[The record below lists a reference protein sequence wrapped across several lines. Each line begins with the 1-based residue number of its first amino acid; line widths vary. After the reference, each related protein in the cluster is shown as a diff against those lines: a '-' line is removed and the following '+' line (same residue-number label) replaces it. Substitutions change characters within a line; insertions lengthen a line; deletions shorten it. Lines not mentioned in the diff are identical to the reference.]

1 MGIEGIEIFWSS
13 GSPFSW
19 RVLLALE
26 AKRLPYQSRLL
37 EMSRREHKTPDY
49 LAMNPR
55 GQVPTLRDGDYAI
68 YESIAILAYL
78 DRKYPEIPLFGVTA
92 QETGTIWRVVCEVTN
107 YLDQTTDDFILP
119 LYQGRAEADADKVR
133 AVLPPIQ
140 AELARHEAT
149 LRERAKVGAGW
160 LATPTMSAADI
171 VLFPLVM
178 SLLRAAG
185 KPAAAAFAH
194 GLTPFGDKYP
204 ALAAWVARVEA
215 TPGYERTYPPH
226 WR

>member
-1 MGIEGIEIFWSS
+1 MAIEVFWSS

-37 EMSRREHKTPDY
+37 EMSKREHKTPEF
-49 LAMNPR
+49 LALNPR
-55 GQVPTLRDGDYAI
+55 GQVPVLRDGDYAI

-78 DRKYPEIPLFGVTA
+78 DRKYPATPLFGVTA
-92 QETGTIWRVVCEVTN
+92 EETGTIWRVVCEVTC
-107 YLDQTTDDFILP
+107 YLDETTDDFILP
-119 LYQGRAEADADKVR
+119 IYFGRAEAEGDQVR
-133 AVLPPIQ
+133 AALPAIQ
-140 AELARHEAT
+140 SELARLEAT
-149 LRERAKVGAGW
+149 LRERAKTGAW
-160 LATPTMSAADI
+160 LATSAISAADI

-185 KPAAAAFAH
+185 KPSAAAFDH
-194 GLTPFGDKYP
+194 GLTPFSEKYP
-204 ALAAWVARVEA
+204 ALAAWVARVEGM
-215 TPGYERTYPPH
+215 PGYERTYPPH

>member
-1 MGIEGIEIFWSS
+1 MIPMAIEVFWSS

-26 AKRLPYQSRLL
+26 AKRLTYTSRLL
-37 EMSRREHKTPDY
+37 EMSQREHKTPAY

-55 GQVPTLRDGDYAI
+55 GQVPTLRDGDYVV

-78 DRKYPEIPLFGVTA
+78 DRKYPATPLFGA
-92 QETGTIWRVVCEVTN
+92 SAEESGTIWRAVLEAASYLEQVT
-107 YLDQTTDDFILP
+107 DEFILP
-119 LYQGRAEADADKVR
+119 IYRGQSSEKAEVVR
-133 AVLPPIQ
+133 ATLPPIQ
-140 AELARHEAT
+140 AELARLEAT
-149 LRERAKVGAGW
+149 LREGDRPW
-160 LATPTMSAADI
+160 LASAAMSAADI
-171 VLFPLVM
+171 VVFPLVM

-185 KPAAAAFAH
+185 KPAAAAFDH
-194 GLTPFGDKYP
+194 GLTPFAEKYP

-215 TPGYERTYPPH
+215 LPGYERTYPPH

>member
-1 MGIEGIEIFWSS
+1 MARELIEVFWSS

-37 EMSRREHKTPDY
+37 EMSRREHKTPEY

-78 DRKYPEIPLFGVTA
+78 DRKYPETPLFGVTPE
-92 QETGTIWRVVCEVTN
+92 ETGTIWRVVCEVTN

-119 LYQGRAEADADKVR
+119 IYRGRADVEADKVR

-140 AELARHEAT
+140 TELARFEAS
-149 LRERAKVGAGW
+149 LRERAKTGAW
-160 LATPTMSAADI
+160 LATPAMSAADI

-178 SLLRAAG
+178 SLLRAAS
-185 KPAAAAFAH
+185 KPAAAAFDH
-194 GLTPFGDKYP
+194 GLTPFAKKYP

-215 TPGYERTYPPH
+215 TPGYERTFPPH